1 MLLVASHI
9 ATFGAIRLPVSTS
22 RRMPTY
28 SRREQLSS
36 LAAFGLA
43 AAVAPA
49 SAYDI
54 VPTAEIDRQLAAL
67 LRAEADAASSGS
79 QMAATRDP
87 QRTLFQQARA
97 ALGHLRPHA
106 NRKRPAH
113 HRPFSSSS
121 ARSCGHGGHRTSR
134 LCVPGLSSW
143 LLQECRRL
151 VPHASERAVALRG
164 GAVKAALGAR

>member
-1 MLLVASHI
+1 MATFTVKTSRHHFIPRLMLLVASHI
-9 ATFGAIRLPVSTS
+9 ASFGAIRLPVSTS

-54 VPTAEIDRQLAAL
+54 VPAAEIERQLAA

-79 QMAATRDP
+79 PDGSYERPATDTP
-87 QRTLFQQARA
+87 SAGKSSTGASSPACKSEEAGTPPALQQAA
-97 ALGHLRPHA
+97 QL
-106 NRKRPAH
+106 
-113 HRPFSSSS
+113 
-121 ARSCGHGGHRTSR
+121 
-134 LCVPGLSSW
+134 
-143 LLQECRRL
+143 
-151 VPHASERAVALRG
+151 AVAGTVGIAQRRG
-164 GAVKAALGAR
+164 DDEIGHFRTDGAFA